1 MRYIC
6 DAPGGRTWFALD
18 TEAEAEAEASLM
30 QHAVDKYFHRALE
43 LARDTYVPRPG
54 LAAFERDIGLK
65 DHLTKSAPLFLTLRD
80 GEGHGLATAMLPPLG
95 RNQAHFRSIIV
106 GPGNSDPYAAHADAI
121 AVLAQHFGIE
131 LKREACYPYG

>member
-1 MRYIC
+1 MRYVC

-18 TEAEAEAEASLM
+18 TEAEAESEAALM
-30 QHAVDKYFHRALE
+30 RHAVDKYFLRALE

-65 DHLTKSAPLFLTLRD
+65 DHLKRNAPLFLTLRD
-80 GEGHGLATAMLPPLG
+80 PEGHGLATAMLPPGG

-106 GPGNSDPYAAHADAI
+106 GPANSDPYPAHGDAI
-121 AVLAQHFGIE
+121 LALGAHYGVE
-131 LKREACYPYG
+131 LKREDCFPYG